1 MHLSVRMGHE
11 MNKKRPKT
19 FNLALNCNRNIQKL
33 ALICV
38 ECRLVFSLFGHFFTA
53 TCFYKEVSLKHDMQ
67 LESGADLGFS
77 RGADFQK
84 KFRKLWRPF
93 FLGRP
98 NWLSSPKALFC
109 INLANFWKKSKAAFL
124 GTFWKVLTKKNLTK
138 SGVFFGACSPSKLVF
153 IGGEGAFRNFLG
165 SVGQK
170 RISEKVSKVG
180 RGSNPWGGA
189 SPPHP

>member
-93 FLGRP
+93 FFGSTNLIE
-98 NWLSSPKALFC
+98 LSQGIVLHQFGKFL
-109 INLANFWKKSKAAFL
+109 KK
-124 GTFWKVLTKKNLTK
+124 VK
-138 SGVFFGACSPSKLVF
+138 SGVFGH
-153 IGGEGAFRNFLG
+153 FLK
-165 SVGQK
+165 SFDKKKFDKK
-170 RISEKVSKVG
+170 R
-180 RGSNPWGGA
+180 RFFLA
-189 SPPHP
+189 RTPHQS